1 MDSRSQAMLELA
13 DGAHQTLR
21 DDGEFALYRARYRSS
36 TNGTLQP
43 AMGRSM
49 VLRWLNLPADN
60 PIAAAMTGRLE
71 RALGLVAKRLGAVPY
86 FAGNEFTAA
95 DIISVFSLTT
105 MRFFMPVDLAP
116 YANIL
121 RYLQRIGARPAY
133 QRAMKKGDPEMT
145 PMLT

>member
-1 MDSRSQAMLELA
+1 M
-13 DGAHQTLR
+13 
-21 DDGEFALYRARYRSS
+21 
-36 TNGTLQP
+36 
-43 AMGRSM
+43 
-49 VLRWLNLPADN
+49 
-60 PIAAAMTGRLE
+60 
-71 RALGLVAKRLGAVPY
+71 PY